1 MCARQSNCY
10 SAAVLLCLALL
21 MLWSIQATAQQ
32 QPYEATSK
40 DVFRDQD
47 TLPGSL
53 EQQRQGREFQGG
65 LWDLGPGRG
74 PVKRISFAADAHAET
89 ADYDPGK
96 RCVSCHEEQRY
107 SLHSTR
113 AEITCVQCHKDEPVA
128 GIFHYYSP
136 MNPLRRHVYVCA
148 KCHEGATAS
157 FATYVIHEPRP
168 LAASTAESF
177 PLFYYAVWF
186 MVILAGGVFVIFIPY
201 VTLWG
206 IRELIALLARGK
218 HHE

>member
-1 MCARQSNCY
+1 MCARQSKSC
-10 SAAVLLCLALL
+10 SAAVLLCLAGL
-21 MLWSIQATAQQ
+21 MLLGIPAVAQQ
-32 QPYEATSK
+32 QPFEATSK
-40 DVFRDQD
+40 EFLRDQD
-47 TLPGSL
+47 TQPGSL
-53 EQQRQGREFQGG
+53 ELQRQSREFQGG
-65 LWDLGPGRG
+65 LWDWGPGSG

-168 LAASTAESF
+168 LAASTRESF

-186 MVILAGGVFVIFIPY
+186 MVILAGGVFVVFIPY

-206 IRELIALLARGK
+206 IRELIDLFARGTR
-218 HHE
+218 HE